1 MSSSSRVGI
10 FGGTFDPIHKAHLE
24 VARQAVI
31 QMNLDKVILVPSK
44 HPPHKNEQGIT
55 RAELRYKMVKLAVED
70 KKDLEVSSVEI
81 ERTGPSYTVDTLKE
95 MDEIYEEIMFVV
107 GADNLINIK
116 TWKQPE
122 ELLEKCPFVVAPRGG
137 VVEEDFEGEIFR
149 DKDLRFLDMSEIS
162 LSSTEVRSRL
172 AEGQPVDGLVPEK
185 VIEFIVEKG
194 LYRVVS
200 EEV

>member
-116 TWKQPE
+116 T
-122 ELLEKCPFVVAPRGG
+122 
-137 VVEEDFEGEIFR
+137 
-149 DKDLRFLDMSEIS
+149 
-162 LSSTEVRSRL
+162 
-172 AEGQPVDGLVPEK
+172 
-185 VIEFIVEKG
+185 
-194 LYRVVS
+194 
-200 EEV
+200 

>member
-31 QMNLDKVILVPSK
+31 QMDLDKIILVPSK
-44 HPPHKNEQGIT
+44 HPPHKNEKGIT
-55 RAELRYKMVKLAVED
+55 RAEIRYEMVKLAVED
-70 KKDLEVSSVEI
+70 KRNMEVSSVEI

-95 MDEIYEEIMFVV
+95 MDEIYDEIMFVV

-116 TWKQPE
+116 TWKKPE
-122 ELLEKCPFVVAPRGG
+122 ELLEMCPFVVAPRGG
-137 VVEEDFEGEIFR
+137 VLEEDFQDEIFR
-149 DKDLRFLDMSEIS
+149 GKDLRFLDMSEIS
-162 LSSTEVRSRL
+162 LSSTEVRERFV
-172 AEGQPVDGLVPEK
+172 EGQSVDGLVPEK
-185 VIEFIVEKG
+185 VIEFILEKD

>member
-1 MSSSSRVGI
+1 M
-10 FGGTFDPIHKAHLE
+10 
-24 VARQAVI
+24 
-31 QMNLDKVILVPSK
+31 
-44 HPPHKNEQGIT
+44 
-55 RAELRYKMVKLAVED
+55 
-70 KKDLEVSSVEI
+70 
-81 ERTGPSYTVDTLKE
+81 
-95 MDEIYEEIMFVV
+95 
-107 GADNLINIK
+107 
-116 TWKQPE
+116 
-122 ELLEKCPFVVAPRGG
+122 
-137 VVEEDFEGEIFR
+137 VEEDFEGEIFR

>member
-31 QMNLDKVILVPSK
+31 QMDLDKIILVPSK
-44 HPPHKNEQGIT
+44 HPPHKNEKGIT
-55 RAELRYKMVKLAVED
+55 GAELRYEMVKLAVED
-70 KKDLEVSSVEI
+70 KRNMEVSSVEI

-95 MDEIYEEIMFVV
+95 MDEIYDEIMFVV

-116 TWKQPE
+116 TWKKPE
-122 ELLEKCPFVVAPRGG
+122 ELLEMCPFVVAPRGG
-137 VVEEDFEGEIFR
+137 VLEEDFQDEIFR
-149 DKDLRFLDMSEIS
+149 GKDLRFLDMSEIS
-162 LSSTEVRSRL
+162 LSSTEVRERF
-172 AEGQPVDGLVPEK
+172 AEGQSVDGLVPEE
-185 VIEFIVEKG
+185 VIEFIVEKD